1 MSGEPEPPRPK
12 RSARAWTALLII
24 WTIGLVVW
32 AAYLAGAFVLILR
45 LIG

>member
-1 MSGEPEPPRPK
+1 MSVEPQPPRSK

-24 WTIGLVVW
+24 WTIGLLVW
-32 AAYLAGAFVLILR
+32 CAYLAGAFALLLK